1 MRVGQS
7 WHSRTRRTQARRAR
21 PAGGRRPRR
30 GAPAGGRRRR
40 PQDGPSAGGRRPPA
54 DVAGL
59 SVQIGFWAHLGTA
72 VEQTQVR
79 LDSTI
84 RRPPGVQAKAF
95 PRARD
100 ILAAARRIARHSRP
114 EATAGLL
121 DALAHGQRLRI
132 LLELLGGE
140 ATHRLLAKVTGLKAG
155 PLYHH
160 VRELRSAGLIG
171 PKVRDLYVLTPKG
184 RRAILGS
191 LALER
196 LCR

>member
-1 MRVGQS
+1 MRSKPPLPGRKQP
-7 WHSRTRRTQARRAR
+7 RGKPRAR
-21 PAGGRRPRR
+21 PV
-30 GAPAGGRRRR
+30 GGRRRR
-40 PQDGPSAGGRRPPA
+40 PPGGAPAGGQRPSA
-54 DVAGL
+54 DLAGL
-59 SVQIGFWAHLGTA
+59 SIQVGFWARLGTA
-72 VEQTQVR
+72 ADQAQVR
-79 LDSTI
+79 LDGTV

-100 ILAAARRIARHSRP
+100 IQAAAGRIARRSRP
-114 EATAGLL
+114 QATAGLL

-132 LLELLGGE
+132 LLELLAGE

-160 VRELRSAGLIG
+160 IRELRSAGLIG
-171 PKVRDLYVLTPKG
+171 PKVRDLYVLTAKG